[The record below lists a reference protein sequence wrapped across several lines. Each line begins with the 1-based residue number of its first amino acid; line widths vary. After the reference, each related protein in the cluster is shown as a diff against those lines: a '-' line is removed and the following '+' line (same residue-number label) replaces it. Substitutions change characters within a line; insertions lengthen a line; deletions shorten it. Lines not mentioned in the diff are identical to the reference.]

1 MTQGIYS
8 YLISFSLVSITYI
21 WIYTRRRYRSKSLAL
36 APLAPTPHFVTKYF
50 GLVPPPSTSEKTDEI
65 SKFLIRAGQ
74 DSKYSPVSVCWSITG
89 KPLVVVSTL
98 KGIKDVLITGQH
110 KSKNEI
116 PKVQRGDLI
125 RLIHNLVFGGKN
137 LNNTIGE
144 EWRWRR
150 HVLLPPFQ
158 PKQLVPKLL
167 PYVTR
172 RVNDLMELFAKHA
185 EEGSAAEL
193 DSYFMDTTMDVINY
207 YLYGRHDLN
216 YDLVGGRTNLKFIH
230 GHLGFGFQSLKAWLP
245 FGINKTDWGQKS
257 YKPAREQLKTFIR
270 DSLKYALQDYHYDLK
285 KFKERGIPPKDHI
298 YRSVAACAFASG
310 RYGEDHVDLVNDLLA
325 LTFAG
330 YDTTAHTLAFT
341 FAELAQNPQLQE
353 DLFNQVRQVLGP
365 PPIDPDTITTEKLAR
380 MPLVTAVYK
389 EALRKYP
396 AVVFIP
402 VHVNR
407 DILVDGVVVPGDS
420 EIWCNVRG
428 VQMNPRIFPDPDKF
442 DPTRWLRPEHEES
455 EDHSFDTFKPPST
468 SVDLI
473 TPSNQYD
480 FPDIAFTLG
489 QHSCLGKN
497 LATLEL
503 RLIIASTVNQ
513 FTFHLKE
520 GCHIDTKVVLTT
532 KPRHGVWTYF
542 KKRVNDAV
550 Q

>member
-1 MTQGIYS
+1 MIQGIYS
-8 YLISFSLVSITYI
+8 YLILFSFVSITYI
-21 WIYTRRRYRSKSLAL
+21 WIYTRRRYRSRSLAL
-36 APLAPTPHFVTKYF
+36 APLAPTPHLVTKYF

-74 DSKYSPVSVCWSITG
+74 DPKYSPVSVCWTITG

-110 KSKNEI
+110 KSKNEL

-150 HVLLPPFQ
+150 HVLLPSFQ
-158 PKQLVPKLL
+158 LKQLVPKLL
-167 PYVTR
+167 PYITR

-216 YDLVGGRTNLKFIH
+216 YDLVGGRRNLKFMH
-230 GHLGFGFQSLKAWLP
+230 EHLGFGFQSLKAWLP

-257 YKPAREQLKTFIR
+257 YKPAREQLKAFIR
-270 DSLKYALQDYHYDLK
+270 DSLKYALQDYHHDLK
-285 KFKERGIPPKDHI
+285 KFKEQGIPPKDHI

-365 PPIDPDTITTEKLAR
+365 PPIDPDTITTEKLVK

-389 EALRKYP
+389 ETLRKYP

-407 DILVDGVVVPGDS
+407 DVHVDGVVVPKDS

-455 EDHSFDTFKPPST
+455 KDYSFDTFKPRST
-468 SVDLI
+468 SADFI

-497 LATLEL
+497 LAILEL

-542 KKRVNDAV
+542 KKRVNDVV